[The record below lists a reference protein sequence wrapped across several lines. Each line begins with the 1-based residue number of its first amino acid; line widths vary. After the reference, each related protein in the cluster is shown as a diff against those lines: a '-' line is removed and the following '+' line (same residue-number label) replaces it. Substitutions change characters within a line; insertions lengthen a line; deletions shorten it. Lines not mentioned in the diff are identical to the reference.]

1 MNHINHLLTS
11 QIFIKQFAS
20 IVKEQKS
27 ARQWQTM
34 IDHAQ
39 PFENEA
45 TKTLRGFF
53 NEQKEEAVKNL
64 YGYKSFTKAVDAEQS
79 CDWEYWKIQ
88 FAEFE
93 QLLLPEI
100 FAEWGQEVLNTL
112 TLGIMFNPDVPQIDE
127 FINAYSYKM
136 AVNVNDTT
144 KRQIQDLFKQA
155 LDEGNSVPQIE
166 KKLRSMFTDISKV
179 RANMIA
185 RSEVIRAHNAAADAS
200 YIQSG
205 VVEKKRWWTARD
217 ERRCFAE
224 NTQIETE
231 QGLKQIK
238 DIKVGD
244 MVQTHKGMKKVVNVS
259 ITKKTGRMIKMY
271 FSTKQSLVCTPD
283 HPIYESNRGWQYAEE
298 LNIGDKLQTS
308 ENEIIEVANLHNIK
322 FFKAYNYIS
331 KFFKGFIPLCIFN
344 WIIVPILAICFET
357 DIEGRQKEI
366 NAVGFNLKF
375 LGKFNFKSFKR
386 LSDDFFK
393 FCFPRIRTIAMKRT
407 ESLSFLLRRAYLK
420 ILSTFEAVDK
430 GNLLMATFLRTIM
443 SCIAFSI
450 KNFSACRTNSD
461 SLEAMPTFQ
470 AANSVSVSG
479 LFGNREILI
488 TNRTMLDDHKGLTGV
503 SITSIRTKSSATLD
517 LTLSLIRRFSTI
529 FANNFNAFF
538 HKINLCRYYNKY
550 IRWCQAYNVYDIE
563 VEDAHTYFA
572 GGVLVH
578 NCPWCAE
585 MHGKEILVSETYF
598 NLGDRLTVVDDKGK
612 PHTLKFDYSE
622 IRYPPIHIR
631 CRCVLLPIIFDV
643 YR

>member
-205 VVEKKRWWTARD
+205 VVEKKKFYTAQD
-217 ERRCFAE
+217 ERRCIFC
-224 NTQIETE
+224 
-231 QGLKQIK
+231 K
-238 DIKVGD
+238 
-244 MVQTHKGMKKVVNVS
+244 
-259 ITKKTGRMIKMY
+259 
-271 FSTKQSLVCTPD
+271 SL
-283 HPIYESNRGWQYAEE
+283 
-298 LNIGDKLQTS
+298 
-308 ENEIIEVANLHNIK
+308 
-322 FFKAYNYIS
+322 
-331 KFFKGFIPLCIFN
+331 
-344 WIIVPILAICFET
+344 
-357 DIEGRQKEI
+357 
-366 NAVGFNLKF
+366 
-375 LGKFNFKSFKR
+375 
-386 LSDDFFK
+386 
-393 FCFPRIRTIAMKRT
+393 
-407 ESLSFLLRRAYLK
+407 
-420 ILSTFEAVDK
+420 
-430 GNLLMATFLRTIM
+430 
-443 SCIAFSI
+443 
-450 KNFSACRTNSD
+450 
-461 SLEAMPTFQ
+461 
-470 AANSVSVSG
+470 
-479 LFGNREILI
+479 
-488 TNRTMLDDHKGLTGV
+488 
-503 SITSIRTKSSATLD
+503 
-517 LTLSLIRRFSTI
+517 
-529 FANNFNAFF
+529 
-538 HKINLCRYYNKY
+538 
-550 IRWCQAYNVYDIE
+550 
-563 VEDAHTYFA
+563 
-572 GGVLVH
+572 
-578 NCPWCAE
+578 
-585 MHGKEILVSETYF
+585 HGKEILVSETYF